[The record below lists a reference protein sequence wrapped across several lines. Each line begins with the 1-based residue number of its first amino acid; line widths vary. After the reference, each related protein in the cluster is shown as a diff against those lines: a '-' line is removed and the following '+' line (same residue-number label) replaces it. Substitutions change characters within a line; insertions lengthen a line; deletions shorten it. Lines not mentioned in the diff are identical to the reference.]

1 MPLNIEC
8 SMGKLLLPVCW
19 NTIPGLLGIF
29 SMPAESVWTQEPG
42 WQGLHP
48 QVAQIYATIYLLYAC
63 KELNL
68 QILLSAACF
77 SHKLACSCY
86 PTAWMR
92 LRYLNCTT
100 QKNKLRL
107 HSNGGLLNW
116 NNLLCT
122 RNIFEEAAL
131 FLEVFTNGH
140 WLGYFIREA
149 LMTKICIIIH
159 ITRVLN

>member
-1 MPLNIEC
+1 MSAPWESC
-8 SMGKLLLPVCW
+8 SCLCAGTPFPDSSVFLACLQRACGHRSQADKACTLKLHR
-19 NTIPGLLGIF
+19 F
-29 SMPAESVWTQEPG
+29 MQ
-42 WQGLHP
+42 QF
-48 QVAQIYATIYLLYAC
+48 IYCRQLYAC

-77 SHKLACSCY
+77 NHKLACSCY

-140 WLGYFIREA
+140 
-149 LMTKICIIIH
+149 
-159 ITRVLN
+159 